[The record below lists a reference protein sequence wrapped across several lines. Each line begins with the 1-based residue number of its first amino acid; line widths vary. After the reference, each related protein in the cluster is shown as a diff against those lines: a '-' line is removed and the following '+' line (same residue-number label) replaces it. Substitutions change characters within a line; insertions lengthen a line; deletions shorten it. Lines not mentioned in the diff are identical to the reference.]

1 MFRNA
6 QIYRLDGFQAMT
18 AEALNDALK
27 KARFQPCGATEAATA
42 GFVPPQQNG
51 DLAHVVGRDIL
62 ICLQVETRILPS
74 SVIADEAG
82 KRADQIEK
90 EMGYRPG
97 RKQMAEIKESVTT
110 ELLPK
115 AFTRRKKEFAWIDR
129 DGGFITVDA
138 VSRNAA
144 DQILSKLREV
154 LEEFPLRLLDV
165 AVRPLSAMTDWVM
178 NDAPEGFTIDKD
190 CELESRADD
199 DSKIRY
205 VHHSLDGEEIEKHIA
220 SGKFV
225 SKLAM
230 TLGDRV
236 SFVLNDRLEIKGVK
250 LLDIVTE
257 SAESGDPKTDE
268 EQFDADFALAAG
280 EIRLLRAA
288 LINALGGLEE
298 CIDPSFH
305 AEDECTE
312 DDPLY
317 QQAVEIVKSNG
328 RASISLVQR
337 LLRIGYNRAAALIE
351 AMEERGIVSPMD
363 APGHRKVLVGGC

>member
-74 SVIADEAG
+74 SVIADEAE
-82 KRADQIEK
+82 KRASQIEK
-90 EMGYRPG
+90 EMGFRPG
-97 RKQMAEIKESVTT
+97 RKQMAEIKEAVTT

-115 AFTRRKKEFAWIDR
+115 SFTRRKSTFAWIDR

-138 VSRNAA
+138 ASRNAA

-154 LEEFPLRLLDV
+154 LEEFPLRLL
-165 AVRPLSAMTDWVM
+165 AVRNHALYAMTGWILD
-178 NDAPEGFTIDKD
+178 DAPGGFTIDKD

-205 VHHSLDGEEIEKHIA
+205 IHHGLDGAEIEKHIE

-230 TLGDRV
+230 TFNERV
-236 SFVLNDRLEIKGVK
+236 SFVLNDRIEIKGVK
-250 LLDIVTE
+250 LLDIVTANSDE
-257 SAESGDPKTDE
+257 GDPKTRE
-268 EQFDADFALAAG
+268 EQFDADFAIVSG
-280 EIRLLRAA
+280 ELRSLRAG
-288 LINALGGLEE
+288 LIAALGGL
-298 CIDPSFH
+298 
-305 AEDECTE
+305 DEGE
-312 DDPLY
+312 L
-317 QQAVEIVKSNG
+317 
-328 RASISLVQR
+328 
-337 LLRIGYNRAAALIE
+337 
-351 AMEERGIVSPMD
+351 
-363 APGHRKVLVGGC
+363 